1 MRLEYAVVYEQ
12 TPNNYCAYAPDVPG
26 CASTADTWERIQE
39 NIREALAFHLESL
52 IEEGA
57 PIPEP
62 RMSVTEAM
70 ALHARAT
77 DGSDETSSQ
86 LPTTISLAQVDLPTP
101 LATTA
106 G

>member
-1 MRLEYAVVYEQ
+1 MSPLPPSPQ
-12 TPNNYCAYAPDVPG
+12 TTVLPPNGDTTPAPPNG
-26 CASTADTWERIQE
+26 DTTPAPPNGDTRPV
-39 NIREALAFHLESL
+39 AFHLESL

-62 RMSVTEAM
+62 RMSVTETM
-70 ALHARAT
+70 AFYARAT
-77 DGSDETSSQ
+77 DGSDETASQ
-86 LPTTISLAQVDLPTP
+86 LPTTVSLAQVDLPTP